1 MRLEMQLELKSNV
14 IADYLVASSVIDYD
28 NENIKELAEYINK
41 EKLDETDLVKAV
53 FEYVRDDIYHS
64 SDIQGKHVTCRAS
77 DVLRYREGFCY
88 AKSHLLAAL
97 LRYHGIPAGFCYQ
110 RLTVNKDTAPYIALH
125 GLNGVYI
132 SSAKKWIR
140 LDARGNK
147 EGVDAQFSPD
157 NEKLAFAP
165 HPEAGEE
172 DILVVYDEPDKNV
185 VSSLNA
191 YHNVDDL
198 LKNLPVDLALR

>member
-1 MRLEMQLELKSNV
+1 MKLELQSKLIV
-14 IADYLVASSVIDYD
+14 DYLAASSVIDYD
-28 NENIKELAEYINK
+28 NEAVMELAENINK

-53 FEYVRDDIYHS
+53 FEYVRDNISHSGDIH
-64 SDIQGKHVTCRAS
+64 GTHVTCRAS
-77 DVLRYREGFCY
+77 DVLRHREGLCY

-110 RLTVNKDTAPYIALH
+110 RLTVDKDSAPYIALH

-132 SSAKKWIR
+132 ASKKKWIR
-140 LDARGNK
+140 LDARGNR
-147 EGVDAQFSPD
+147 EDVDAQFSLD
-157 NEKLAFAP
+157 NEKLAFTA

-172 DILVVYDEPDKNV
+172 DIPVVYAEPDKNV
-185 VSSLNA
+185 VSRLNA

-198 LKNLPVDLALR
+198 MKNLPAGLVLR